1 MTTLGETIFYENPY
15 VKEVLIPPSVTSIGK
30 EIFRNPQE
38 ITVYAEEGSYAE
50 SYAKGYGIEVKPL
63 EEFDDGSEEPGQTVS
78 TTILE
83 YALQLA
89 KNVDTD
95 NVIASVAEKFE
106 QAYAEAQNTL
116 KRAQEG
122 DETLT
127 QSEVD
132 QSWKNLIG
140 GNAVFIF

>member
-1 MTTLGETIFYENPY
+1 MRNLAVPGSVTTLGETLFYENPH

-38 ITVYAEEGSYAE
+38 ITVYAEEESYAE

-78 TTILE
+78 TAILE

-89 KNVDTD
+89 K
-95 NVIASVAEKFE
+95 
-106 QAYAEAQNTL
+106 
-116 KRAQEG
+116 KRGYRQCDRISCGE
-122 DETLT
+122 
-127 QSEVD
+127 
-132 QSWKNLIG
+132 I
-140 GNAVFIF
+140 